1 VRPSATTSGTE
12 PARSATTGVPQAIAS
27 TITIPNGSSH
37 WMGKTRQLA
46 LASSFFFSSV
56 LACPNHSASGP
67 SSGATRSL
75 K

>member
-1 VRPSATTSGTE
+1 M
-12 PARSATTGVPQAIAS
+12 AS

-37 WMGKTRQLA
+37 WMGKTSALA

-56 LACPNHSASGP
+56 VAWPYHSASGP
-67 SSGATRSL
+67 SRGRTRWS